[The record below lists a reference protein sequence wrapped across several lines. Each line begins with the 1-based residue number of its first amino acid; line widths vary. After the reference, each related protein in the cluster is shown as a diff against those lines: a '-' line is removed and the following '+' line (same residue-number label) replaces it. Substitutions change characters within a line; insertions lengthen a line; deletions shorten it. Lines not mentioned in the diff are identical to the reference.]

1 VTSDSELLRIEI
13 ETLWTHDERGRLVA
27 ARRQDAHEAAPHL
40 VVGVAPDG
48 ATVTAIGRDVP
59 DALADELLAEV
70 ARSPRMAPSEVPAA
84 FGRCEQLLRDALG
97 DVETSGGPS
106 YLIPRGTTFAASAEI
121 QRSEGDPGEAL
132 RRHRPDNWRVDEWQ
146 ALLNGAL
153 GPWAIATIDG
163 APVSMCHSARLSER
177 GAEAGVWTAP
187 EHRGRGY
194 AAAVTADWAALL
206 APSGRHLFY
215 STSADNAS
223 SQRVAARL
231 GLRPIG
237 WTWRL
242 SARSG

>member
-27 ARRQDAHEAAPHL
+27 ARRPDAYEGAPHL
-40 VVGVAPDG
+40 VVGVTTDG
-48 ATVTAIGRDVP
+48 ATVAAIGRGVA

-70 ARSPRMAPSEVPAA
+70 ARSPRVAPSEVPAA
-84 FGRCEQLLRDALG
+84 FERCTQLLRDALG

-106 YLIPRGTTFAASAEI
+106 YLIPPGTTFATPVAI
-121 QRSEGDPGEAL
+121 RRSEGNPAEAL
-132 RRHRPDNWRVDEWQ
+132 RGKRPDNWQVDEWQ
-146 ALLNGAL
+146 QLVDGAL

-215 STSADNAS
+215 STSANNVS

-242 SARSG
+242 SARSD